1 MSIQRIGSG
10 PIRRLGREDRTEVEQ
25 RPDGDEAPRSQARP
39 DRADLSP
46 EGLAMAD
53 KLRSVE
59 KSLSS
64 DRISEIEARIANG
77 FYDDPS
83 VARVVAG
90 RILASGDL
98 ESLS

>member
-1 MSIQRIGSG
+1 
-10 PIRRLGREDRTEVEQ
+10 
-25 RPDGDEAPRSQARP
+25 
-39 DRADLSP
+39 
-46 EGLAMAD
+46 MAD